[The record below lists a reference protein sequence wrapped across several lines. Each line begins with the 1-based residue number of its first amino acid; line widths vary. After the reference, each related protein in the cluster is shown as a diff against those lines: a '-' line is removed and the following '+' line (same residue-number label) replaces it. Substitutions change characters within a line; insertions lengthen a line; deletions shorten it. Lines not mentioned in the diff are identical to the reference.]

1 MDRMLLQ
8 MPQVKLVC
16 IPSRHGYALCI
27 RHLHHGYAA
36 PKLKKRQQHG
46 KMQTVM
52 AKPARTM
59 MKSVMVEDTMLDT
72 QKTFE
77 EQQIQEGKVVKVM
90 SKGQSAGHCA
100 VVYDACSVVKENGQQ
115 CGEKDCCEHLG
126 AATVPRYRVRI
137 QLVKGPELADS
148 MWADVWGEV
157 AEGLF
162 KMSAPEMNNRTG
174 VEVEDAKAGTIG
186 KVYELTLRAQYRE
199 AKRKSGAALQFVS
212 RSIAIT
218 EIR

>member
-1 MDRMLLQ
+1 MNL
-8 MPQVKLVC
+8 
-16 IPSRHGYALCI
+16 
-27 RHLHHGYAA
+27 
-36 PKLKKRQQHG
+36 LKKSMKFHRMYLLKGRFINSYILFTVLRKVVSKDYMKAGKDVMTATTEEHLG
-46 KMQTVM
+46 KMQRVM

-137 QLVKGPELADS
+137 QLVEGPELADS
-148 MWADVWGEV
+148 MWADVWGDV

-162 KMSAPEMNNRTG
+162 KMSAPEMNNLTG
-174 VEVEDAKAGTIG
+174 VEVEDAKAGTMG

-199 AKRKSGAALQFVS
+199 AKRKSGAALQFV
-212 RSIAIT
+212 
-218 EIR
+218 